1 MNVEYQYIKYE
12 YIYEYIILRS
22 MVAGIGHRHP
32 LFYGIFVIINNN
44 IIFLRFEAS
53 SVAWFY
59 IIIIYIINY
68 NKFNY
73 YYYI

>member
-1 MNVEYQYIKYE
+1 
-12 YIYEYIILRS
+12 

-32 LFYGIFVIINNN
+32 LFYGIFVIIN
-44 IIFLRFEAS
+44 ITFLRFEAS

-73 YYYI
+73 YYYINIYIYIFSSIRIMIL